1 MYLKLLKNGFILAKN
16 IVTNLNYVVDHEEEC
31 AEEIHIFTTFCY
43 EYMRALKIYMMY
55 DLEDVLPLI
64 KEYIDQV
71 PAFFENLDSFEL
83 EKIAKNNPDF
93 FFKNWRKL
101 FAVNLRNDEN
111 YQLDLILN
119 NRELSN
125 EEKIKGFISI
135 IYET

>member
-1 MYLKLLKNGFILAKN
+1 
-16 IVTNLNYVVDHEEEC
+16 
-31 AEEIHIFTTFCY
+31 
-43 EYMRALKIYMMY
+43 MRALKIYMMY

-71 PAFFENLDSFEL
+71 PACFENLDSFEL

-101 FAVNLRNDEN
+101 FAVNLRNEEN